1 MNPPSKKRRRITR
14 DPPVLARIIDLQ
26 VAAMNRNIPPAI
38 CCVRNITNKCFK
50 NLPKKK
56 RLIFFITST
65 D

>member
-26 VAAMNRNIPPAI
+26 VAAMNRKILLAI

-50 NLPKKK
+50 NLPINKQNKFK
-56 RLIFFITST
+56 DLLFS
-65 D
+65 